1 MIYIGI
7 YTLYTS
13 YLLLKEMN
21 HIPKLFPEVID
32 ALVLKNLVILLYL
45 ETFEDVII
53 FSPHFSNPGMKGV
66 YISHKWEHGEVKA

>member
-1 MIYIGI
+1 MIYISI

-13 YLLLKEMN
+13 YLLLKEMS

-53 FSPHFSNPGMKGV
+53 FFPSFFKPRDEGSVHITQVGTWG
-66 YISHKWEHGEVKA
+66 G